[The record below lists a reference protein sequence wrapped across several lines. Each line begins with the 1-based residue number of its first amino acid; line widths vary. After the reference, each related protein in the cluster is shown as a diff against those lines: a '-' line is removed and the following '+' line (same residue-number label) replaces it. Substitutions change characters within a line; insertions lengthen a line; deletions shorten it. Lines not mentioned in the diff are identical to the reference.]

1 MYLFKELYH
10 IVSKNLEERKSLSKL
25 KPTNS

>member
-10 IVSKNLEERKSLSKL
+10 IVRKNLEERKSLSKL
-25 KPTNS
+25 KPTDY